1 MAPQKRRASFSV
13 ASKMTADRSL
23 GNSEAANRRTKDLLA
38 ITLARLHFFIRTRDG
53 NEMQTQ
59 QWLEKL
65 FASIDARQ
73 TNEFVGFLS
82 ADALFRYG
90 SNVDVHGR
98 EAIAACVDYVFT
110 TFRASSHQ
118 LLRHW
123 DTADVRIAQGVV
135 TYTRLDGAQVTI
147 PFVNVF
153 YLRGDKVARYL
164 IYIDN
169 GPLFA

>member
-1 MAPQKRRASFSV
+1 
-13 ASKMTADRSL
+13 
-23 GNSEAANRRTKDLLA
+23 
-38 ITLARLHFFIRTRDG
+38 
-53 NEMQTQ
+53 MQTQ

-65 FASIDARQ
+65 FASIDARE
-73 TNEFVGFLS
+73 TKEFVGFLS

-135 TYTRLDGAQVTI
+135 TYTRLDDRKVSLPFCNLLTMHNNLVT
-147 PFVNVF
+147 
-153 YLRGDKVARYL
+153 RYE
-164 IYIDN
+164 IFIDPT
-169 GPLFA
+169 PLMSPA